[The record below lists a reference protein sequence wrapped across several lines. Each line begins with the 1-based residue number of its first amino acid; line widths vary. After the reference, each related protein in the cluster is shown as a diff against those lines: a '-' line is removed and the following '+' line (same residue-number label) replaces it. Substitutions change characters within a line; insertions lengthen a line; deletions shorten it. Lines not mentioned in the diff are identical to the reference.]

1 MVPYSR
7 LGVCVCQVA
16 SCCAPP
22 PPPPFCTFA
31 DRPTCCSLSLSLSV
45 SLPPSSPPLCRQ
57 DRIPNFVSVSQQ
69 VRHRGAK
76 ENERTEERAD
86 GDGQTDGQTDGR
98 RSIFNLDLPPAPP
111 PPSDDTNEPRPRSF
125 SRRVP
130 MSRAPRVG
138 LAVSPRRRLQETAR
152 SARSRSHYCAMGTYH
167 FALPTRRHLALHIGA
182 NEQEQG
188 RKSLFAFYRFLKL
201 GIFYLVV
208 SEGERERYVY
218 PSCVCTPWRP
228 PVLFVRCLGITSVG
242 WTMMTEREERERSGP
257 TYWYWYPFLR
267 CLCCFDGS

>member
-1 MVPYSR
+1 MQSQWYGAVLASW
-7 LGVCVCQVA
+7 CVCQVA

-31 DRPTCCSLSLSLSV
+31 DRPTCCSLSV
-45 SLPPSSPPLCRQ
+45 SLRASPPLCRQ

-86 GDGQTDGQTDGR
+86 GDGQTDGR

-111 PPSDDTNEPRPRSF
+111 PSSDDTNEPRPRSF

-130 MSRAPRVG
+130 MSRAPKVG

-152 SARSRSHYCAMGTYH
+152 SARSQSHYCAMGTYH

-208 SEGERERYVY
+208 SEGERERGMCTQVV
-218 PSCVCTPWRP
+218 CVP
-228 PVLFVRCLGITSVG
+228 PGDHLFCSFVVLGSHRSVG
-242 WTMMTEREERERSGP
+242 R
-257 TYWYWYPFLR
+257 
-267 CLCCFDGS
+267 